1 MNSTTHIIILE
12 AKPRQEEDHRGVRQ
26 DKQPPERLSAKREQ
40 PATAYPPAE
49 GNKQGSATATAKTA
63 KAVDRQ
69 TRHGSETRQT
79 EQVTGRV
86 PRHIKTAILQIAK
99 QNGWTESKVIAT
111 ACEAYLEHDLGE
123 KFGVRLAA
131 QLTSAMHKT
140 LQIHNNRLA
149 YLSVKGY
156 KTSEEARIINT
167 KVLGYLFGSDTELY
181 TQIVKDAQKDAKDNL
196 KKRIEE
202 D

>member
-1 MNSTTHIIILE
+1 MNSPTPIVIFETKTTGR
-12 AKPRQEEDHRGVRQ
+12 ATNAGVRQ

-40 PATAYPPAE
+40 PATASPPAV
-49 GNKQGSATATAKTA
+49 GSKQGSATATSP
-63 KAVDRQ
+63 AVDRPP
-69 TRHGSETRQT
+69 RHGSETRQT
-79 EQVTGRV
+79 DQVTGRV
-86 PRHIKTAILQIAK
+86 PRHIKTAILKVAK
-99 QNGWTESKVIAT
+99 QNGWTESKLIAT

-167 KVLGYLFGSDTELY
+167 KALGYLFGSDTEVY
-181 TQIVKDAQKDAKDNL
+181 TQIVKDARKDAKDNL
-196 KKRIEE
+196 KKRLEE
-202 D
+202 E

>member
-1 MNSTTHIIILE
+1 MNSTTPIIILE
-12 AKPRQEEDHRGVRQ
+12 VKSRQEEDHRGVRQ
-26 DKQPPERLSAKREQ
+26 DKQPPERLSAKHQQ
-40 PATAYPPAE
+40 PATAYPPAV
-49 GNKQGSATATAKTA
+49 GNKQGSATATA

-156 KTSEEARIINT
+156 KTSEESRIINT

-181 TQIVKDAQKDAKDNL
+181 TQIVKDARKDAKDNL

-202 D
+202 E